1 MDSANCEGEDMKE
14 KIGEWLQRIRGNPM
28 LLRQLYG
35 ITVICGLF
43 LLSFTL
49 KSELESGKYV
59 VDKDGAVVGIERRSL
74 NAYEEYPVHV
84 SIRKNKI
91 SIEQDI
97 IISKKSV
104 KELRKKK
111 KADRKT
117 SSQETKQDLEL
128 ELNHILSE
136 VESSEEKKI
145 SLPTELTDGTKIVWE
160 KANTGWKSEL
170 GIVGLYFLMVVLL
183 VYRHLAPKKRK
194 KTKEDEELLRGL
206 PRFVNQLVMMMF
218 AGVILSDAFDR
229 ICQSYQMIPEKAR
242 SEFEAEMVTLYEN
255 HSNHVI
261 STAAVLND
269 FAGKNNVTEMMRIST
284 ILIENERRGSDVVE
298 SLTRESRFLWEE
310 RKIVAAE
317 KGKGID
323 TKMAGPLGV
332 LLILLIVITMAPAML
347 AM

>member
-1 MDSANCEGEDMKE
+1 MDSADCEGEDMKE
-14 KIGEWLQRIRGNPM
+14 NIRTCLQVVRGNPM

-43 LLSFTL
+43 LLTFTL
-49 KSELESGKYV
+49 KSGWENGKYV
-59 VDKDGAVVGIERRSL
+59 VDKRGEVVGIERRSL

-84 SIRKNKI
+84 RIRKGKI

-104 KELRKKK
+104 KELRKKTK
-111 KADRKT
+111 DDRRTKVKE
-117 SSQETKQDLEL
+117 SKQDLEL
-128 ELNHILSE
+128 ELSHILSD

-145 SLPTELTDGTKIVWE
+145 NLPTELMDGTRIVWE

-170 GIVGLYFLMVVLL
+170 GIIGMYILMVVLL
-183 VYRHLAPKKRK
+183 LYHHLVPKKRK

-206 PRFVNQLVMMMF
+206 PRFVNQLVMMMY

-229 ICQSYQMIPEKAR
+229 ICQSYRMIPEKAR
-242 SEFEAEMVTLYEN
+242 SEFEEAMVTLYEN
-255 HSNHVI
+255 HADHVI
-261 STAAVLND
+261 STATVLND

-284 ILIENERRGSDVVE
+284 ILIENEKRGSDVVE